1 MFGHLD
7 GTVKYWDKTPVRNW
21 EGAVKYLSIQLKYN
35 LSDDAKARAQN
46 WFFCKILTVLFIFLF
61 VFFIIF
67 PKKWSRYYN
76 SHILDDISINHL
88 ILLGS
93 EYILY
98 SFFKLTSEALRRWLC
113 LYDENRRW
121 HAVNGSTK
129 QRNEIWIKYWKWNS
143 AYLVIHTV
151 LQLLFRGP

>member
-1 MFGHLD
+1 M
-7 GTVKYWDKTPVRNW
+7 
-21 EGAVKYLSIQLKYN
+21 
-35 LSDDAKARAQN
+35 
-46 WFFCKILTVLFIFLF
+46 TVLFNFLF

-113 LYDENRRW
+113 LYDKNRRW
-121 HAVNGSTK
+121 HAVNGSAK

-151 LQLLFRGP
+151 LQLLFRGPKQKKTFTSNNFSFILLFNNGDHVYDSSCSNFKINKLPLSTL